1 MKNLRDIIQIST
13 TTITNSI
20 YTYLVITALCGDGTI
35 WVKKGTEDWICVNDK
50 D

>member
-13 TTITNSI
+13 TTIFP
-20 YTYLVITALCGDGTI
+20 YLVITALCGDGTI
-35 WVKKGTEDWICVNDK
+35 WVKKGTEDWVCFNDK